1 MKALLFTILILGGAF
16 LAYDYFG
23 APPGAKMVFKSL
35 NPPSDKIIKTFIP
48 EPEKEIERKSQV
60 MTSEPAKAK
69 PDVPQ
74 KAMQPAP
81 SPEAPKTA
89 SSSVPRFEPIET
101 LTGNWLKI
109 PPSAFAP
116 PREVKLLQ
124 DAEFKMSVGASKVA
138 AGGVA
143 FVLGAEN
150 GVLLLAPTA
159 TSPARAQVAI
169 DGTDLKA
176 RLNKVYEEWKVLRAE
191 ELKAIAARKQQMAS
205 VPVAAPSSSEVEAG
219 GKPVRASD
227 GTYPLLLASMKR
239 GQVTEIKPDNITGW
253 QDAQSTS
260 IQGKSGWAVKVNY
273 NAKTIFGDFPVQAQ
287 ALVLDGRVTGWYYVG
302 SGEEVP

>member
-1 MKALLFTILILGGAF
+1 MKALFITLLILGGAF

-23 APPGAKMVFKSL
+23 APPGAKVVFKSQ
-35 NPPSDKIIKTFIP
+35 NPP
-48 EPEKEIERKSQV
+48 
-60 MTSEPAKAK
+60 PAKVTKTVTNEKGTKADTPANVPTPK
-69 PDVPQ
+69 PDKV
-74 KAMQPAP
+74 KAEEPKPAAMPAP
-81 SPEAPKTA
+81 GSEAPKTA
-89 SSSVPRFEPIET
+89 APTGPRFEPIEA

-109 PPSAFAP
+109 PATAFTP

-124 DAEFKMSVGASKVA
+124 DAEFKMSVGTSKVT

-143 FVLGAEN
+143 FVVGAEN
-150 GVLLLAPTA
+150 GVLMLAPTA
-159 TSPARAQVAI
+159 TSPARAQLPI

-176 RLNKVYEEWKVLRAE
+176 RLNKVYEDWKVLRTE
-191 ELKAIAARKQQMAS
+191 ELRVIAARKLQMGS
-205 VPVAAPSSSEVEAG
+205 QPVAAPSSSEVEPG

-253 QDAQSTS
+253 QEAQTAS
-260 IQGKSGWAVKVNY
+260 IQGKNGWAVKVNY
-273 NAKTIFGDFPVQAQ
+273 NAKTIFGDFPVEAQ
-287 ALVLDGRVTGWYYVG
+287 ALVLDGRVSGWYYVG